1 MKIIAT
7 AKKNYI
13 LEATPEEMAHLLGYG
28 YTSQIQHKFEV
39 GDEINLSRIFENLKR
54 QDGMQR
60 QLQEAQATLRACADM
75 LDPVEKMALQCK
87 AINRED
93 GKVNGHGAG

>member
-1 MKIIAT
+1 
-7 AKKNYI
+7 
-13 LEATPEEMAHLLGYG
+13 
-28 YTSQIQHKFEV
+28 
-39 GDEINLSRIFENLKR
+39 
-54 QDGMQR
+54 MQR